1 MLRIFDNVREV
12 KTYISCLSTPL
23 RSLRACRW
31 RICAQ
36 TIQSMKQ
43 ISRLS
48 GYSEMDGRRISGIC
62 NTIPEG
68 NISSE
73 RFVGE
78 AAAAFLAMQ
87 STSLFTRTS
96 QRLRLHVS
104 DPWRS
109 SAQLW
114 HGLLNHDCHTYVAVA
129 TSQTVASLSTVGR

>member
-1 MLRIFDNVREV
+1 MR
-12 KTYISCLSTPL
+12 LSRLTWRVFRAAAPL
-23 RSLRACRW
+23 RAHAGLGRW

-36 TIQSMKQ
+36 TIQSMKE
-43 ISRLS
+43 ISRRS
-48 GYSEMDGRRISGIC
+48 GSSETWTVRHQRRISRIW
-62 NTIPEG
+62 NRIHEG

-87 STSLFTRTS
+87 STKLFTRTS

-114 HGLLNHDCHTYVAVA
+114 HGLLNHDCHTYLAAA